1 MRCAYDAG
9 GEGALTLSQIEAAVK
24 LRDGARAEYAFAA
37 AVPALAT
44 LRAALLSPPPATA
57 AAAAAAATA
66 DAAAS
71 AAAATDPAPP
81 PPPPPP
87 TLPDDPWV
95 CCDVARSL
103 AEQMVP
109 LTLGRTITSS
119 PSPNPNPNSS
129 PNPNP
134 NPNPNPSQVP
144 LLEAYATTPA
154 AAYVQ
159 ALPSFLRSSDAGAH
173 LAKAIF

>member
-9 GEGALTLSQIEAAVK
+9 GEGALTLSQIEAAMT
-24 LRDGARAEYAFAA
+24 LRREARAEYAFAA
-37 AVPALAT
+37 AAPALAT
-44 LRAALLSPPPATA
+44 LRAALLSPPPTSA
-57 AAAAAAATA
+57 AATATA

-71 AAAATDPAPP
+71 AAAATDPAPQ

-87 TLPDDPWV
+87 TLPDDPLV

-173 LAKAIF
+173 LANAIF

>member
-44 LRAALLSPPPATA
+44 LRAALLSPPPTSA
-57 AAAAAAATA
+57 AATATA

-71 AAAATDPAPP
+71 APATTDPAFP

-87 TLPDDPWV
+87 TLPDDPSA

-109 LTLGRTITSS
+109 LT
-119 PSPNPNPNSS
+119 SS
-129 PNPNP
+129 PNPN
-134 NPNPNPSQVP
+134 
-144 LLEAYATTPA
+144 L
-154 AAYVQ
+154 
-159 ALPSFLRSSDAGAH
+159 
-173 LAKAIF
+173 